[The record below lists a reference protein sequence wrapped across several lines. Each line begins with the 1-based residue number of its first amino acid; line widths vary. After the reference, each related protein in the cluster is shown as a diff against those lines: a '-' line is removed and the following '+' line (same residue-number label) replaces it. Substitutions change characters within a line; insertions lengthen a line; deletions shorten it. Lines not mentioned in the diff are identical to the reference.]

1 MTANAIQK
9 YEQSKEKLQKH
20 LTHVRKAI
28 AIAESMVV
36 DSPESYKL
44 AGERLTSSKGRRG
57 FLEGMKDEVCTPL
70 HAIHKMAVG
79 AFKPL
84 IDGWKECEKALDGKM
99 SAYDAEQE
107 RAARKREAHL
117 RLLAEAEAAKEREEA
132 EVLAQE
138 AESDGDDERAQEI
151 RDDADQPVLPVP
163 LIPHSTPKIEG
174 LKAPMVVWKYKL
186 TNIDNVPE
194 DYLKPRVE
202 DGAKIL
208 AEARRTKGKAKIP
221 GIEIWSETTR
231 AKK

>member
-1 MTANAIQK
+1 MNANAIQK
-9 YEQSKEKLQKH
+9 YEESKAKLEKH
-20 LTHVRKAI
+20 LTHVHKAI

-84 IDGWKECEKALDGKM
+84 IDGWKDCEKTLDHKM
-99 SAYDAEQE
+99 STYDAEQE
-107 RAARKREAHL
+107 RIARKRQEAL
-117 RLLAEAEAAKEREEA
+117 RQAAEAEAAKEREEA
-132 EVLAQE
+132 EVLARE
-138 AESDGDDERAQEI
+138 AESDGDDERAQEL

-163 LIPHSTPKIEG
+163 LIPRSTPKIEG
-174 LKAPMVVWKYKL
+174 LKAPMVVWKYEL
-186 TNIDNVPE
+186 EDIDKVPG

-208 AEARRTKGKAKIP
+208 AEARRTKGKTKIP
-221 GIEIWSETTR
+221 GIKIWSETTR